1 MNTTTITNRLAEIGC
16 MFDGAV
22 GVTYDALIRS
32 TIDVD
37 FIIRMDSVL
46 GCYMA
51 KYHYHISRKD
61 IPRIEDIPHADKS
74 YFWNEAKKY
83 TDEQDRRIKA
93 AKVIYLI
100 DQLCHNG
107 WRTDEV
113 RDRTSDASRVP
124 RMASK

>member
-1 MNTTTITNRLAEIGC
+1 

-37 FIIRMDSVL
+37 FIVRMDSVL

-51 KYHYHISRKD
+51 KYQYHISRKD
-61 IPRIEDIPHADKS
+61 IRRIEDIPHGDKS

-100 DQLCHNG
+100 DQLCGVG

-113 RDRTSDASRVP
+113 RHRASDASRVSGV
-124 RMASK
+124 AAK

>member
-1 MNTTTITNRLAEIGC
+1 

-32 TIDVD
+32 IIDID
-37 FIIRMDSVL
+37 FIVRMDSVL

-51 KYHYHISRKD
+51 KYHYHTSRKE
-61 IPRIEDIPHADKS
+61 IPPIEDIPHADKS

-100 DQLCHNG
+100 DQLCAVG

-113 RDRTSDASRVP
+113 RDRASHASRVP
-124 RMASK
+124 RVATK

>member
-1 MNTTTITNRLAEIGC
+1 MKTITTKLAGVDCI
-16 MFDGAV
+16 FDGAV
-22 GVTYDALIRS
+22 GVTFDALIRS
-32 TIDVD
+32 VIDLD

-51 KYHYHISRKD
+51 KYHFHTAHKH
-61 IPRIEDIPHADKS
+61 IPRIEDIPQADKA

-100 DQLCHNG
+100 DQICANG
-107 WRTDEV
+107 GATDGL
-113 RDRTSDASRVP
+113 RN
-124 RMASK
+124 

>member
-1 MNTTTITNRLAEIGC
+1 MNMTTITNRLTEVGC

-32 TIDVD
+32 VIDID
-37 FIIRMDSVL
+37 FIVRMDSVL
-46 GCYMA
+46 GTYMA
-51 KYHYHISRKD
+51 KYQYHTSRRD
-61 IPRIEDIPHADKS
+61 IHRIEDIPQEDKT
-74 YFWNEAKKY
+74 YYWNQAKKY

-100 DQLCHNG
+100 DQLCAVR

-113 RDRTSDASRVP
+113 RHRTSDASRISG
-124 RMASK
+124 MASK